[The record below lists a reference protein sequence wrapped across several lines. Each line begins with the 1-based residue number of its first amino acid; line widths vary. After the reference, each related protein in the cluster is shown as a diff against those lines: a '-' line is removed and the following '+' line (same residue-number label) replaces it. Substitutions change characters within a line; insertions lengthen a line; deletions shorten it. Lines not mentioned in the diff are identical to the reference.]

1 MKMAWY
7 FVQTLMGC
15 IGSVGF
21 AVLFNIRGR
30 KLLLAAGGGALAWA
44 VYLACTCNGLD
55 IFAGLFFATLA
66 AALASELL
74 ARAVKAPVIMLLV
87 PMLIP
92 LIPGG
97 DLYYMMSFLVR
108 GQYEAFGQYA
118 QRVLTEAGAIALG
131 IICCGVAHE
140 YHRGPACAGAGRQ
153 IERFRVCR
161 SLKKPSVSCMIKGIF
176 RMRYKH
182 AGRENAMK
190 IMAVDYGDARTGLA
204 VCDRTEFLA
213 SPIGIIEEKSL
224 AKVAEKNR
232 VRQPRI

>member
-1 MKMAWY
+1 MVFCTDAYGLHRFGWVCRA
-7 FVQTLMGC
+7 VQYPR
-15 IGSVGF
+15 
-21 AVLFNIRGR
+21 AQA
-30 KLLLAAGGGALAWA
+30 AAG
-44 VYLACTCNGLD
+44 GLD

-131 IICCGVAHE
+131 IICVASLMNII
-140 YHRGPACAGAGRQ
+140 AG
-153 IERFRVCR
+153 
-161 SLKKPSVSCMIKGIF
+161 L
-176 RMRYKH
+176 
-182 AGRENAMK
+182 
-190 IMAVDYGDARTGLA
+190 
-204 VCDRTEFLA
+204 
-213 SPIGIIEEKSL
+213 
-224 AKVAEKNR
+224 R
-232 VRQPRI
+232 VRARGGK

>member
-1 MKMAWY
+1 MAWY

-74 ARAVKAPVIMLLV
+74 V

-131 IICCGVAHE
+131 IICVASLMNII
-140 YHRGPACAGAGRQ
+140 AG
-153 IERFRVCR
+153 
-161 SLKKPSVSCMIKGIF
+161 L
-176 RMRYKH
+176 
-182 AGRENAMK
+182 
-190 IMAVDYGDARTGLA
+190 
-204 VCDRTEFLA
+204 
-213 SPIGIIEEKSL
+213 
-224 AKVAEKNR
+224 R
-232 VRQPRI
+232 VRARGGK

>member
-30 KLLLAAGGGALAWA
+30 KLLLAAGGG
-44 VYLACTCNGLD
+44 
-55 IFAGLFFATLA
+55 
-66 AALASELL
+66 ALASELL

-131 IICCGVAHE
+131 IICVASLMNII
-140 YHRGPACAGAGRQ
+140 AG
-153 IERFRVCR
+153 
-161 SLKKPSVSCMIKGIF
+161 L
-176 RMRYKH
+176 
-182 AGRENAMK
+182 
-190 IMAVDYGDARTGLA
+190 
-204 VCDRTEFLA
+204 
-213 SPIGIIEEKSL
+213 
-224 AKVAEKNR
+224 R
-232 VRQPRI
+232 VRARGGK

>member
-1 MKMAWY
+1 MAWY

-30 KLLLAAGGGALAWA
+30 KLLLAA
-44 VYLACTCNGLD
+44 TCNGLD

-131 IICCGVAHE
+131 IICVASLMNII
-140 YHRGPACAGAGRQ
+140 AG
-153 IERFRVCR
+153 
-161 SLKKPSVSCMIKGIF
+161 L
-176 RMRYKH
+176 
-182 AGRENAMK
+182 
-190 IMAVDYGDARTGLA
+190 
-204 VCDRTEFLA
+204 
-213 SPIGIIEEKSL
+213 
-224 AKVAEKNR
+224 R
-232 VRQPRI
+232 VRARGGK

>member
-74 ARAVKAPVIMLLV
+74 V

-131 IICCGVAHE
+131 IICVASLMNII
-140 YHRGPACAGAGRQ
+140 AG
-153 IERFRVCR
+153 
-161 SLKKPSVSCMIKGIF
+161 L
-176 RMRYKH
+176 
-182 AGRENAMK
+182 
-190 IMAVDYGDARTGLA
+190 
-204 VCDRTEFLA
+204 
-213 SPIGIIEEKSL
+213 
-224 AKVAEKNR
+224 R
-232 VRQPRI
+232 VRARGGK

>member
-1 MKMAWY
+1 MAWY

-55 IFAGLFFATLA
+55 IFAGLFSATVRFVCRYGM

-131 IICCGVAHE
+131 IICVASLMNII
-140 YHRGPACAGAGRQ
+140 AG
-153 IERFRVCR
+153 
-161 SLKKPSVSCMIKGIF
+161 L
-176 RMRYKH
+176 
-182 AGRENAMK
+182 
-190 IMAVDYGDARTGLA
+190 
-204 VCDRTEFLA
+204 
-213 SPIGIIEEKSL
+213 
-224 AKVAEKNR
+224 R
-232 VRQPRI
+232 VRARGGK

>member
-118 QRVLTEAGAIALG
+118 QRVLSDDACQRFGPG
-131 IICCGVAHE
+131 FCKVRGDV
-140 YHRGPACAGAGRQ
+140 HRGEGWQGSWVPHFHGKPAQ
-153 IERFRVCR
+153 
-161 SLKKPSVSCMIKGIF
+161 
-176 RMRYKH
+176 
-182 AGRENAMK
+182 
-190 IMAVDYGDARTGLA
+190 
-204 VCDRTEFLA
+204 
-213 SPIGIIEEKSL
+213 
-224 AKVAEKNR
+224 
-232 VRQPRI
+232 

>member
-1 MKMAWY
+1 MAWY

-108 GQYEAFGQYA
+108 GQLRGV
-118 QRVLTEAGAIALG
+118 RPVCPAGA
-131 IICCGVAHE
+131 
-140 YHRGPACAGAGRQ
+140 HRGRCNCVGHYLARRRSCISIAG
-153 IERFRVCR
+153 
-161 SLKKPSVSCMIKGIF
+161 L
-176 RMRYKH
+176 
-182 AGRENAMK
+182 
-190 IMAVDYGDARTGLA
+190 
-204 VCDRTEFLA
+204 
-213 SPIGIIEEKSL
+213 
-224 AKVAEKNR
+224 R
-232 VRQPRI
+232 VRARGGK

>member
-55 IFAGLFFATLA
+55 IFAGLF
-66 AALASELL
+66 LASELL

-131 IICCGVAHE
+131 IICVASLMNII
-140 YHRGPACAGAGRQ
+140 AG
-153 IERFRVCR
+153 
-161 SLKKPSVSCMIKGIF
+161 L
-176 RMRYKH
+176 
-182 AGRENAMK
+182 
-190 IMAVDYGDARTGLA
+190 
-204 VCDRTEFLA
+204 
-213 SPIGIIEEKSL
+213 
-224 AKVAEKNR
+224 R
-232 VRQPRI
+232 VRARGGK

>member
-92 LIPGG
+92 LIPVHTCVLFRLLPR
-97 DLYYMMSFLVR
+97 DPPLTFCFFFFNDTATTEIYTLSLHDALPISASFM
-108 GQYEAFGQYA
+108 
-118 QRVLTEAGAIALG
+118 AL
-131 IICCGVAHE
+131 
-140 YHRGPACAGAGRQ
+140 P
-153 IERFRVCR
+153 
-161 SLKKPSVSCMIKGIF
+161 
-176 RMRYKH
+176 
-182 AGRENAMK
+182 
-190 IMAVDYGDARTGLA
+190 
-204 VCDRTEFLA
+204 
-213 SPIGIIEEKSL
+213 
-224 AKVAEKNR
+224 
-232 VRQPRI
+232 

>member
-1 MKMAWY
+1 MLSRELY
-7 FVQTLMGC
+7 FAMLGTGATCLATVLGAGTVFLFKKDMGA
-15 IGSVGF
+15 GLQRAFLGF
-21 AVLFNIRGR
+21 AAGVMIAASVWSLLIPAMEMAEEQGQSA
-30 KLLLAAGGGALAWA
+30 LLAAGGGALAWA

-131 IICCGVAHE
+131 IICVA
-140 YHRGPACAGAGRQ
+140 
-153 IERFRVCR
+153 
-161 SLKKPSVSCMIKGIF
+161 SLMNII
-176 RMRYKH
+176 
-182 AGRENAMK
+182 
-190 IMAVDYGDARTGLA
+190 TGL
-204 VCDRTEFLA
+204 
-213 SPIGIIEEKSL
+213 
-224 AKVAEKNR
+224 R
-232 VRQPRI
+232 VRARGGK

>member
-55 IFAGLFFATLA
+55 IFAGLFFATLAGGVGQGPPGEA

-131 IICCGVAHE
+131 IICVASLMNII
-140 YHRGPACAGAGRQ
+140 AG
-153 IERFRVCR
+153 
-161 SLKKPSVSCMIKGIF
+161 L
-176 RMRYKH
+176 
-182 AGRENAMK
+182 
-190 IMAVDYGDARTGLA
+190 
-204 VCDRTEFLA
+204 
-213 SPIGIIEEKSL
+213 
-224 AKVAEKNR
+224 R
-232 VRQPRI
+232 VRARGGK

>member
-74 ARAVKAPVIMLLV
+74 ARAVKAPVIMLLG

-92 LIPGG
+92 LIAGG
-97 DLYYMMSFLVR
+97 ALYFMMSFLVG

-131 IICCGVAHE
+131 IICVASLMNII
-140 YHRGPACAGAGRQ
+140 AG
-153 IERFRVCR
+153 
-161 SLKKPSVSCMIKGIF
+161 L
-176 RMRYKH
+176 
-182 AGRENAMK
+182 
-190 IMAVDYGDARTGLA
+190 
-204 VCDRTEFLA
+204 
-213 SPIGIIEEKSL
+213 
-224 AKVAEKNR
+224 R
-232 VRQPRI
+232 VRARGGK

>member
-44 VYLACTCNGLD
+44 VY
-55 IFAGLFFATLA
+55 
-66 AALASELL
+66 LASELL

-131 IICCGVAHE
+131 IICVASLMNII
-140 YHRGPACAGAGRQ
+140 AG
-153 IERFRVCR
+153 
-161 SLKKPSVSCMIKGIF
+161 L
-176 RMRYKH
+176 
-182 AGRENAMK
+182 
-190 IMAVDYGDARTGLA
+190 
-204 VCDRTEFLA
+204 
-213 SPIGIIEEKSL
+213 
-224 AKVAEKNR
+224 R
-232 VRQPRI
+232 VRARGGK

>member
-1 MKMAWY
+1 MGGEQDGARLAVGEVADQLQYHLLVTKVQRRAWLI
-7 FVQTLMGC
+7 QQDILAGADQRA
-15 IGSVGF
+15 G
-21 AVLFNIRGR
+21 NQHQ
-30 KLLLAAGGGALAWA
+30 LLLAAGGGALAWA

-131 IICCGVAHE
+131 IICVASLMNII
-140 YHRGPACAGAGRQ
+140 AG
-153 IERFRVCR
+153 
-161 SLKKPSVSCMIKGIF
+161 L
-176 RMRYKH
+176 
-182 AGRENAMK
+182 
-190 IMAVDYGDARTGLA
+190 
-204 VCDRTEFLA
+204 
-213 SPIGIIEEKSL
+213 
-224 AKVAEKNR
+224 R
-232 VRQPRI
+232 VRARGGK

>member
-55 IFAGLFFATLA
+55 IFAGLFFVTLA
-66 AALASELL
+66 AALGSELL
-74 ARAVKAPVIMLLV
+74 VIMLLV

-131 IICCGVAHE
+131 IICVASLMNII
-140 YHRGPACAGAGRQ
+140 AG
-153 IERFRVCR
+153 
-161 SLKKPSVSCMIKGIF
+161 L
-176 RMRYKH
+176 
-182 AGRENAMK
+182 
-190 IMAVDYGDARTGLA
+190 
-204 VCDRTEFLA
+204 
-213 SPIGIIEEKSL
+213 
-224 AKVAEKNR
+224 R
-232 VRQPRI
+232 VRARGGK